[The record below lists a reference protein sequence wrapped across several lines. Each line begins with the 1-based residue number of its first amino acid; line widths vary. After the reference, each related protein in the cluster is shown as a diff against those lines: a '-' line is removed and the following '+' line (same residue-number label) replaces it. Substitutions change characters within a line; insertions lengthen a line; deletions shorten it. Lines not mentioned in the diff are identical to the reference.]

1 MPKPEKKK
9 SQYSKYSEFLDQSI
23 RGNKTVGN
31 HVSSLKN
38 LNETLK
44 KLNKEI
50 EKCYEKDKKGDY
62 KPIGEERL
70 TKIKNLYKLC
80 DHFASIAEND
90 AGRNGMNGTLVKELH
105 RILKRDEEHVNCL
118 FATDI
123 FPETFRRNVV
133 TTSAFNMVKPV
144 GGQMSSRY
152 PVTYKDENGKEVYGF
167 FTADSHFDVNLEYD
181 KLGIYSKAGI
191 KNGSNITDRNCAMTR
206 IANLLGV
213 NDLIAES
220 HPMTILD
227 VSDEENKLKKDGV
240 FMATAKGISYK
251 DVCKKEEYKDG
262 FDHGLGF
269 ASVKKNIADMQIL
282 DYICGNID
290 RHLNNI
296 TYIFDVSN
304 TLVGIQGIDNDL
316 SMGTIDPGENKKISH
331 LPCLSN
337 MFAISKS
344 MADKVKDL
352 TKESLEYV
360 LKGLNLSNDEIEAA
374 WKRTQNVKEKIKK
387 EPYNT
392 PNDFDYE
399 GLTVVDDLQWSEIP
413 IESLCTKL
421 KVDVNLFDYIVDI
434 PNDIEVYRNREKE
447 KENGRKKWNANSDST
462 IKNTVPNN
470 VSFAFSDSNDFE
482 EANGIAYADATL
494 TTLSYTNDVIRKN
507 TNSLE
512 GFIRRL
518 ERSATNPKT
527 GKVDLDSR
535 TKKFNKVYK
544 AAKAIIDWYNKYD
557 EKTDKS
563 ELKKLYENAAK
574 ACQKYINNRNPYSEL
589 GKERQK
595 IVTDMMEFIGT
606 QGVMINEYHEYV
618 AAEMNKKEGPAKEGK
633 APENEKAP
641 KDNGNL
647 LI

>member
-9 SQYSKYSEFLDQSI
+9 SQYTKYSEFLDQSI

-31 HVSSLKN
+31 HVSSLKT

-90 AGRNGMNGTLVKELH
+90 ARRNNMNGTLVKELH

-133 TTSAFNMVKPV
+133 TTNAFSMVKTV

-152 PVTYKDENGKEVYGF
+152 PVTYKDENGQQVYGF
-167 FTADSHFDVNLEYD
+167 FTAESHYDVNLDTD
-181 KLGIYSKAGI
+181 KHEIYRDAGI
-191 KNGSNITDRNCAMTR
+191 ENGSNITDRNCAMTR

-240 FMATAKGISYK
+240 FMATAKGVSFNDI
-251 DVCKKEEYKDG
+251 CKSDEYEKG
-262 FDHGLGF
+262 FGTGLGY

-296 TYIFDVSN
+296 TYIFDITN

-316 SMGTIDPGENKKISH
+316 SMGTIVPEARVSH
-331 LPCLSN
+331 LPDLTD
-337 MFAISKS
+337 MFVISKS

-374 WKRTQNVKEKIKK
+374 WGRIERVKNLIKEK
-387 EPYNT
+387 PYENGD
-392 PNDFDYE
+392 DFDYE
-399 GLTVVDDLQWSEIP
+399 GLAVVDDEQWREID
-413 IESLCTKL
+413 IKSLCVPDKNFS
-421 KVDVNLFDYIVDI
+421 NLFDYIAEIPDDI
-434 PNDIEVYRNREKE
+434 KNYKEREKE
-447 KENGRKKWNANSDST
+447 KKKGNASSNSVIAVDKPDNISFVFS
-462 IKNTVPNN
+462 NPNL
-470 VSFAFSDSNDFE
+470 NDFE
-482 EANGIAYADATL
+482 EANGIAYAEATL
-494 TTLSYTNDVIRKN
+494 TTLSYTKDVIRKN
-507 TNSLE
+507 TTSLE

-518 ERSATNPKT
+518 ERSATDSET
-527 GKVDLDSR
+527 GKLDLDSR
-535 TKKFNKVYK
+535 TEKFNNVYK
-544 AAKAIIDWYNKYD
+544 AAKAIRDWYTKYD

-563 ELKKLYENAAK
+563 ELKKLYEKAAK
-574 ACQKYINNRNPYSEL
+574 ACQKYIKKHNPYTEL